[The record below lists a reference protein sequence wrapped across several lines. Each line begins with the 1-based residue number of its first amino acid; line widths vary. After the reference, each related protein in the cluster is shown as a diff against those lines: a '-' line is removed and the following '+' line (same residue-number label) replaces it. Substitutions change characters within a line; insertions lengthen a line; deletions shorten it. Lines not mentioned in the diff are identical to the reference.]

1 MRGIVLSLIVSFA
14 GGPLATSAL
23 AQKKP
28 DPALELYFAANAAY
42 NRKLYPI
49 AAGNYQKF
57 LATYASHEKAQLARY
72 GLGLSQFALK
82 QYDRAVNEFR
92 PLLEA
97 KIERGRL
104 TLLHAQCLL
113 YSGKKD
119 EAQAR
124 LIAAA
129 SNLKAGVH
137 RTGATAAVADL
148 FFAKKDW
155 LKTVVWSRKVGAVK
169 PTKEQ
174 AIRAGFLEG
183 FAQYKLEKYKE

>member
-92 PLLEA
+92 TLLEAKQLEA

-113 YSGKKD
+113 YSGKQD

-137 RTGATAAVADL
+137 RTGATAASTL
-148 FFAKKDW
+148 
-155 LKTVVWSRKVGAVK
+155 
-169 PTKEQ
+169 
-174 AIRAGFLEG
+174 
-183 FAQYKLEKYKE
+183 